1 MVPMFEFLLGGD
13 QVLWIGFDLFFG
25 LEEDL

>member
-1 MVPMFEFLLGGD
+1 MFEFFLGGD

-25 LEEDL
+25 MEEDLLGE

>member
-1 MVPMFEFLLGGD
+1 MFEFLLGGD